1 MMANIWWS
9 LPLTL
14 IVFFAARKLAA
25 RYKFPL
31 LNPLLVAMVVI
42 IPFLM
47 LTGISYDSYFK
58 GSEVLNDLLQPAVVA
73 LAYPLYEQLHQ
84 IDPRPRNLTPPHGR
98 RSLPA
103 IVGTD
108 LTTARAPAYQMVS
121 GWRFVAQGKCD
132 ERLLPAAVDP
142 PRGQTR

>member
-84 IDPRPRNLTPPHGR
+84 
-98 RSLPA
+98 
-103 IVGTD
+103 
-108 LTTARAPAYQMVS
+108 TARSFGTNTHRIKQCMAKHSAED
-121 GWRFVAQGKCD
+121 AD
-132 ERLLPAAVDP
+132 ENHANCADCRNTANTAANRHCNR
-142 PRGQTR
+142 RGD